1 MKLKGL
7 LLSLTVAA
15 VILTGCG
22 SKGTQNNDAKK
33 EGEKNPDVVSGA
45 SIAKDEQSLEK
56 ALSKDGTWIIVLKSD
71 LTSSKEL
78 VMEGEFT
85 KADKN
90 DASKKVPAGRKLAL
104 YDQDDKRN
112 KTASYTLKA
121 PKLTIKSENAKIQGG
136 TFVGDVYVEA
146 KDFSIVDGKVEGNVY
161 FANEEAQ
168 KTFKTDKGTVTG
180 KTEIKK

>member
-7 LLSLTVAA
+7 LLSLTAAA
-15 VILTGCG
+15 VILSGCG
-22 SKGTQNNDAKK
+22 AKATK
-33 EGEKNPDVVSGA
+33 DTKTTDDKKTDVVSGA
-45 SIAKDEQSLEK
+45 SIAKDETTLEK

-71 LTSSKEL
+71 FTVNKDL

-104 YDQDDKRN
+104 YDQDDKKV

-121 PKLTIKSENAKIQGG
+121 PKLTVKSQDAKIQGG
-136 TFVGDVYVEA
+136 NFVGDVYVEA
-146 KDFSIVDGKVEGNVY
+146 KGFSIVDGKVEGNVY
-161 FANEEAQ
+161 FANEEA
-168 KTFKTDKGTVTG
+168 KNSFKMDKGSVTG